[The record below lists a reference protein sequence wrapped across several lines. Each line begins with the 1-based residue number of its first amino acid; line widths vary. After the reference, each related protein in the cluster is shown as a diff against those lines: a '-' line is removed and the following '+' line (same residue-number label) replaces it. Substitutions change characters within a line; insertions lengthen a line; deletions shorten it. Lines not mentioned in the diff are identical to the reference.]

1 MWGYNNDGKICW
13 SNSLCRAQR
22 FCQMDASAEANP
34 TSSYLQSVGTCKA
47 EILDCLADDA
57 CFAAVA
63 AGTFDGPMDQ
73 NTGDAGYAGST
84 CESNALC
91 AAYVL
96 CTYPIRGWAY
106 VLGLPPPPAPP
117 GVGQCT
123 GNTDATTD
131 VACTAPKSVKGR
143 CTVDEATALTEAMAG
158 TEAEA
163 EAAFGALPAD
173 CAECLVTSWTA
184 AGRQIPGEA
193 DFIACAD
200 AGAGTTEDDC
210 CETVGQCIGNTDA
223 TTDVACTAP
232 KTAIANAGAGTT
244 EDDCCETPAAS
255 PQPTDASGSP
265 RTPGGAAVL
274 AAAVGAMTLIA

>member
-123 GNTDATTD
+123 GNA
-131 VACTAPKSVKGR
+131 
-143 CTVDEATALTEAMAG
+143 
-158 TEAEA
+158 
-163 EAAFGALPAD
+163 
-173 CAECLVTSWTA
+173 
-184 AGRQIPGEA
+184 
-193 DFIACAD
+193 
-200 AGAGTTEDDC
+200 
-210 CETVGQCIGNTDA
+210 DA